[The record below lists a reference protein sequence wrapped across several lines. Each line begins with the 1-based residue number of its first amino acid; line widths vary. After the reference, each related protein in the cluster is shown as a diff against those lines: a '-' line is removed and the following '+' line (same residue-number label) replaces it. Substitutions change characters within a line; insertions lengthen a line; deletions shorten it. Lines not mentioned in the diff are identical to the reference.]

1 MKDSA
6 DRFMTTAIK
15 RPGGPETILLV
26 EDDLVVREMTCEIL
40 SRNGYLVLTAES
52 ERQALK
58 AWERFGRHIDL
69 LLTDVMIPHRSNGLE
84 LARKFL
90 RMKPELKIVFTSGF
104 GPEIC
109 SGVPALTGGLFLAKP
124 YSAGTLLRTIATCL
138 NTEEESTNEL
148 N

>member
-1 MKDSA
+1 
-6 DRFMTTAIK
+6 MTTAIK

-40 SRNGYLVLTAES
+40 SRSGYLVLTAES

-58 AWERFGRHIDL
+58 AWERFGRHINL

-109 SGVPALTGGLFLAKP
+109 SG
-124 YSAGTLLRTIATCL
+124 
-138 NTEEESTNEL
+138 
-148 N
+148 

>member
-1 MKDSA
+1 
-6 DRFMTTAIK
+6 
-15 RPGGPETILLV
+15 
-26 EDDLVVREMTCEIL
+26 VREMTCEIL
-40 SRNGYLVLTAES
+40 SRSGYLVLTAES

-58 AWERFGRHIDL
+58 AWERFGRHINL

-109 SGVPALTGGLFLAKP
+109 SGVPALTGGLFLPKP
-124 YSAGTLLRTIATCL
+124 YSAGALLRTIATCL
-138 NTEEESTNEL
+138 NIEEESTNEL